1 MGKAISNG
9 DIFKKIGLLIYRDK
23 LRIFIALIASV
34 VSYYLT
40 LYPTDRLNII
50 VDGITNGKLDFNGVL
65 EEITKIIIAGV
76 FLYIVY
82 YFIIYIIVF
91 IIRKIREYLR
101 KKEEERW
108 NS

>member
-50 VDGITNGKLDFNGVL
+50 VDGITNGKLDFNGVVD
-65 EEITKIIIAGV
+65 EITKIIMVGIL
-76 FLYIVY
+76 LYVVY
-82 YFIIYIIVF
+82 LLCVLYSYITT
-91 IIRKIREYLR
+91 L
-101 KKEEERW
+101 
-108 NS
+108 

>member
-40 LYPTDRLNII
+40 LYPFSL
-50 VDGITNGKLDFNGVL
+50 
-65 EEITKIIIAGV
+65 KI
-76 FLYIVY
+76 
-82 YFIIYIIVF
+82 
-91 IIRKIREYLR
+91 KQ
-101 KKEEERW
+101 KKEKVKEVAIEGGYAAQEA
-108 NS
+108 